1 MKRVVY
7 VSTAAPNLAD
17 DDVERL
23 AADAVRRN
31 ETLDLTGLLAF
42 NGVNF
47 MQALEGEEAA
57 VDEVFGSIRRDS
69 RHGGLV
75 ALIEEPCSSR
85 LFPDWRMR
93 YVRAPS
99 RPLLNG
105 QTALNRGDLAN
116 GAQVAELFAGFLR
129 LGPG

>member
-7 VSTAAPNLAD
+7 VSTAAPNLSEEE
-17 DDVERL
+17 VERL
-23 AADAVRRN
+23 AAAAVRRN

-47 MQALEGEEAA
+47 MQTLEGEDAA
-57 VDEVFGSIRRDS
+57 VDAVFGSIRRDP
-69 RHGGLV
+69 RHDGIV
-75 ALIEEPCSSR
+75 ALIEEPCPKR

-105 QTALNRGDLAN
+105 QTALHRDDLEN